1 LVVGNHDVFN
11 EKSEELYKQRYG
23 KLWYSADVKDCHLV
37 ILDSEDQSAPDKIAG
52 AQLEWL
58 KTDLA
63 AAKGK
68 RIFVFLHK
76 PLWPRGEKAFR
87 ELFRRHTPHLLQF
100 VTRVL
105 GPARND
111 AEDVVQDTWLRAY
124 PALVTFR
131 SESSFSTWLCSVGLR
146 AALDSMRKGRRHVA
160 DSLFDDDA
168 VSVPVSN
175 DDRVDIDTAI
185 ERLAP
190 GYRMVLV
197 LHDVE
202 GFTHEEIALQ
212 LGIEAGTSK
221 AQLFKARRAMRALLT
236 GRENQDV
243 S

>member
-1 LVVGNHDVFN
+1 MQAPANPFPDDCD
-11 EKSEELYKQRYG
+11 SMSMT
-23 KLWYSADVKDCHLV
+23 SAIQVDSPL
-37 ILDSEDQSAPDKIAG
+37 ILDKPVADSDAALI
-52 AQLEWL
+52 
-58 KTDLA
+58 A
-63 AAKGK
+63 AAVSG
-68 RIFVFLHK
+68 
-76 PLWPRGEKAFR
+76 GEKAFR

-175 DDRVDIDTAI
+175 DDRVDIETAI

-212 LGIEAGTSK
+212 LGIAPGTSK

>member
-1 LVVGNHDVFN
+1 
-11 EKSEELYKQRYG
+11 
-23 KLWYSADVKDCHLV
+23 
-37 ILDSEDQSAPDKIAG
+37 
-52 AQLEWL
+52 
-58 KTDLA
+58 
-63 AAKGK
+63 
-68 RIFVFLHK
+68 
-76 PLWPRGEKAFR
+76 
-87 ELFRRHTPHLLQF
+87 
-100 VTRVL
+100 
-105 GPARND
+105 
-111 AEDVVQDTWLRAY
+111 VVQDTWLRAY

-175 DDRVDIDTAI
+175 DDRVDIETAI

-212 LGIEAGTSK
+212 LGIAPGTSK